1 MATVTPTLTLV
12 STDALVDKLN
22 LSVNKSLTITGDAI
36 YGSAVMAQ
44 GSDFTLSPKGSPVNT
59 YVYLRNMSTD
69 TTAKG
74 SSNDDIDVEFGST
87 SIATLAPGEF
97 LFMPWNGSTGLGMHS
112 IRTGTPTL
120 EYAIFE
126 L

>member
-12 STDALVDKLN
+12 SADALVDRLN
-22 LSVNKSLTITGDAI
+22 LSVNKQLTITGDAV

-44 GSDFTLSPKGSPVNT
+44 GSDFSLSAKGTPVDT
-59 YVYLRNMSTD
+59 YVYMKNMSTD

-74 SSNDDIDVEFGST
+74 SSSDDIDVEFGTT
-87 SIATLAPGEF
+87 SIATLGPGEF
-97 LFMPWNGSTGLGMHS
+97 LFMPWNGVTGLNMHS